1 MSETR
6 PIRVLVAK
14 PGLDGHDRGAKVI
27 ARALRDAGMEVIYT
41 GIRQTPEIL
50 NLCATTSRLIA
61 WPRRSRSTL
70 QNIVERLLNGDR
82 RALARMVTLIEN
94 ESPQARHYL
103 AELHRCAGRAHIIG
117 VTGAPGAGKSTL
129 ATHIV
134 RELRRRDRKIGVVA
148 VDPTSPFSG
157 GAILGDRI
165 RMMELAGDP
174 NVFIRS
180 MASRGSLGGLS
191 ASTRDVVRAMDAAG
205 YDPIIIETVGTGQ
218 AEVEVMRAAQTVL
231 VVTAPGMGDEVQAI
245 KAGILEIAD
254 IFVVSKADKPGAD
267 QTVAE
272 LAMLLSLDPQRRLH
286 DKSKPYWRI
295 PVLKTS
301 AIKDQGITQLVDAME
316 KHREYLV
323 ESGMLMHRAQR
334 QVVSEVQAL
343 VLHAVV
349 NALKAH
355 VGEDEWQ
362 QMVEDITTRER
373 DPYSVAQ
380 ELEERIGLKSG

>member
-1 MSETR
+1 M
-6 PIRVLVAK
+6 
-14 PGLDGHDRGAKVI
+14 
-27 ARALRDAGMEVIYT
+27 
-41 GIRQTPEIL
+41 
-50 NLCATTSRLIA
+50 
-61 WPRRSRSTL
+61 
-70 QNIVERLLNGDR
+70 QNIVERLLSGDR

-94 ESPQARHYL
+94 ESPQAHLFL
-103 AELHRCAGRAHIIG
+103 AELHQHAGRAHIIG

-129 ATHIV
+129 VTRLV
-134 RELRRRDRKIGVVA
+134 RELRRRERRVGVVA
-148 VDPTSPFSG
+148 VDPTSPFTG

-191 ASTRDVVRAMDAAG
+191 SSTRDVVRAMDAAG

-218 AEVEVMRAAQTVL
+218 AEVEVMRAAQSVL

-272 LAMLLSLDPQRRLH
+272 LAMLLSLDPNRRLH
-286 DKSKPYWRI
+286 DKTKPYWRI

-301 AIKDQGITQLVDAME
+301 AIKDQGITQLVDAIQQ
-316 KHREYLV
+316 HRQYLE
-323 ESGMLMHRAQR
+323 ESGMLANRAQR
-334 QVVSEVQAL
+334 QVRSEVESL
-343 VLHAVV
+343 VLHAVL
-349 NALKAH
+349 NALRDELT
-355 VGEDEWQ
+355 EDEWQ
-362 QMVEDITTRER
+362 MVLEDITTRQR
-373 DPYSVAQ
+373 NPYNVAN
-380 ELEERIGLKSG
+380 ELQERIGLKRP

>member
-1 MSETR
+1 MSMISWWR
-6 PIRVLVAK
+6 PVVFCLMKIFRPSKRWGSRDVL
-14 PGLDGHDRGAKVI
+14 G
-27 ARALRDAGMEVIYT
+27 RAHQPMRSSILCEPTFQRSAWRLRY
-41 GIRQTPEIL
+41 R
-50 NLCATTSRLIA
+50 C
-61 WPRRSRSTL
+61 TL

-94 ESPQARHYL
+94 ESPQARRFL
-103 AELHRCAGRAHIIG
+103 AELHQHAGRAHIIG

-129 ATHIV
+129 VTHLV
-134 RELRRRDRKIGVVA
+134 RELRRRDRKVGVVA

-205 YDPIIIETVGTGQ
+205 YDPVIIETVGTGQ

-231 VVTAPGMGDEVQAI
+231 VVSAPGMGDEVQAI

-272 LAMLLSLDPQRRLH
+272 LAMLLSLDPARRQH
-286 DKSKPYWRI
+286 DKTKPYWRI
-295 PVLKTS
+295 PVLMTS
-301 AIKDQGITQLVDAME
+301 AIKDQGIAEVVDAIE
-316 KHREYLV
+316 QHRRYLI
-323 ESGMLMHRAQR
+323 ESGTLASRAQR
-334 QVVSEVQAL
+334 QVRSEVESL
-343 VLHAVV
+343 VLHAVL
-349 NALKAH
+349 NALRDELT
-355 VGEDEWQ
+355 EDEWQ
-362 QMVEDITTRER
+362 IVLEDITTRQR
-373 DPYSVAQ
+373 NPYSVAN
-380 ELEERIGLKSG
+380 ELQERIGLKKQRYINP

>member
-1 MSETR
+1 
-6 PIRVLVAK
+6 
-14 PGLDGHDRGAKVI
+14 
-27 ARALRDAGMEVIYT
+27 
-41 GIRQTPEIL
+41 
-50 NLCATTSRLIA
+50 
-61 WPRRSRSTL
+61 L
-70 QNIVERLLNGDR
+70 QNIVERLLSGDR

-94 ESPQARHYL
+94 EAPQARRYL
-103 AELHRCAGRAHIIG
+103 AELHQHSGHAHIIG

-129 ATHIV
+129 VTHMV
-134 RELRRRDRKIGVVA
+134 RELRLRDRKVGVVA
-148 VDPTSPFSG
+148 VDPTSPFTG

-205 YDPIIIETVGTGQ
+205 YDPIVIETVGTGQ
-218 AEVEVMRAAQTVL
+218 VEVEVMRAAHTVL
-231 VVTAPGMGDEVQAI
+231 VVSAPGMGDEVQAI

-272 LAMLLSLDPQRRLH
+272 LAMLLSLDLNRRLH

-301 AIKDQGITQLVDAME
+301 AIKDQGITHLVDAIE
-316 KHREYLV
+316 RHRQYLL
-323 ESGMLMHRAQR
+323 ESGMLANRAQR
-334 QVVSEVQAL
+334 QVRSEVESL
-343 VLHAVV
+343 VLHAVMT
-349 NALKAH
+349 ALRAE
-355 VGEDEWQ
+355 VTDDQWQ
-362 QMVEDITTRER
+362 KMLEDITTRER
-373 DPYSVAQ
+373 DPYSIAN
-380 ELEERIGLKSG
+380 ELQERIGLKAVVPPFD

>member
-1 MSETR
+1 M
-6 PIRVLVAK
+6 
-14 PGLDGHDRGAKVI
+14 
-27 ARALRDAGMEVIYT
+27 
-41 GIRQTPEIL
+41 
-50 NLCATTSRLIA
+50 
-61 WPRRSRSTL
+61 
-70 QNIVERLLNGDR
+70 QNIVERLLSGAR

-94 ESPQARHYL
+94 ESPQARRFL
-103 AELHRCAGRAHIIG
+103 AELHQHAGHAHIIG

-129 ATHIV
+129 VTHIV
-134 RELRRRDRKIGVVA
+134 RELRRRDRKVGVVA
-148 VDPTSPFSG
+148 VDPTSPFTG

-174 NVFIRS
+174 SVFIRS

-231 VVTAPGMGDEVQAI
+231 VVSAPGMGDEVQAI

-295 PVLKTS
+295 PVLKTA
-301 AIKDQGITQLVDAME
+301 AIKDQGITQLVDTIE
-316 KHREYLV
+316 QHRQYLL
-323 ESGMLMHRAQR
+323 ESDMLTSRAQR
-334 QVVSEVQAL
+334 QVRSEVESL
-343 VLHAVV
+343 VLHAVM
-349 NALKAH
+349 NALRDQ
-355 VGEDEWQ
+355 VSEDEWQ
-362 QMVEDITTRER
+362 KMLEYITTRER
-373 DPYSVAQ
+373 DPYSVAN
-380 ELEERIGLKSG
+380 ELQERIGLKKM

>member
-1 MSETR
+1 
-6 PIRVLVAK
+6 
-14 PGLDGHDRGAKVI
+14 
-27 ARALRDAGMEVIYT
+27 
-41 GIRQTPEIL
+41 
-50 NLCATTSRLIA
+50 
-61 WPRRSRSTL
+61 L
-70 QNIVERLLNGDR
+70 QNITERLLSGDR

-94 ESPQARHYL
+94 ESPQARRYL
-103 AELHRCAGRAHIIG
+103 AELHQNAGRAHIIG

-129 ATHIV
+129 VTHLV
-134 RELRRRDRKIGVVA
+134 REFRRRERKIGVVA
-148 VDPTSPFSG
+148 VDPSSPFTG

-191 ASTRDVVRAMDAAG
+191 AATRDVVRAMDAAG
-205 YDPIIIETVGTGQ
+205 FNPVIIETIGTGQ

-231 VVTAPGMGDEVQAI
+231 VVSAPGMGDEIQAI

-272 LAMLLSLDPQRRLH
+272 LAMLLSLDPHRRHH

-301 AIKDQGITQLVDAME
+301 AIKDQGITQLVDAIE
-316 KHREYLV
+316 QHYQYLL
-323 ESGMLMHRAQR
+323 ESDMLANRTQR
-334 QVVSEVQAL
+334 QVRSEVEAL
-343 VLHAVV
+343 VLHSVML
-349 NALKAH
+349 ALKDKVTEA
-355 VGEDEWQ
+355 EWQ
-362 QMVEDITTRER
+362 LLMEDITTRER
-373 DPYSVAQ
+373 DPYSVAI
-380 ELEERIGLKSG
+380 ELQKRIGLNNK

>member
-1 MSETR
+1 
-6 PIRVLVAK
+6 
-14 PGLDGHDRGAKVI
+14 
-27 ARALRDAGMEVIYT
+27 
-41 GIRQTPEIL
+41 
-50 NLCATTSRLIA
+50 
-61 WPRRSRSTL
+61 L
-70 QNIVERLLNGDR
+70 QNIVERLLSGDR

-94 ESPQARHYL
+94 EAPQARRYL
-103 AELHRCAGRAHIIG
+103 AELHQHSGHAHIIG

-129 ATHIV
+129 VTHMV
-134 RELRRRDRKIGVVA
+134 RELRLRDRKVGVVA
-148 VDPTSPFSG
+148 VDPTSPFTG

-205 YDPIIIETVGTGQ
+205 YDPIVIETVGTGQ
-218 AEVEVMRAAQTVL
+218 VEVEVMRAAHTVL
-231 VVTAPGMGDEVQAI
+231 VVSAPGMGDEVQAI

-272 LAMLLSLDPQRRLH
+272 LAMLLSLDLNRRLH

-301 AIKDQGITQLVDAME
+301 AIKDQGITHLVDAIE
-316 KHREYLV
+316 RHRQYLL
-323 ESGMLMHRAQR
+323 ESGMLANRAQR
-334 QVVSEVQAL
+334 QVRSEVESL
-343 VLHAVV
+343 VLHAVM
-349 NALKAH
+349 NALRAE
-355 VGEDEWQ
+355 VTDDQWQ
-362 QMVEDITTRER
+362 KMLEDITTRER
-373 DPYSVAQ
+373 DPYSIAN
-380 ELEERIGLKSG
+380 ELQERIGLKAVVPPFD

>member
-1 MSETR
+1 M
-6 PIRVLVAK
+6 
-14 PGLDGHDRGAKVI
+14 
-27 ARALRDAGMEVIYT
+27 
-41 GIRQTPEIL
+41 
-50 NLCATTSRLIA
+50 
-61 WPRRSRSTL
+61 
-70 QNIVERLLNGDR
+70 QNIVERLLSGDR

-94 ESPQARHYL
+94 ESPQAHLFL
-103 AELHRCAGRAHIIG
+103 AELHQHAGRAHIIG

-129 ATHIV
+129 VTRLV
-134 RELRRRDRKIGVVA
+134 RELRRRERRVGVVA
-148 VDPTSPFSG
+148 VDPTSPFTG

-191 ASTRDVVRAMDAAG
+191 SSTRDVVRAMDAAG

-272 LAMLLSLDPQRRLH
+272 LAMLLSLDPNRRLH
-286 DKSKPYWRI
+286 DKTKPYWRI

-301 AIKDQGITQLVDAME
+301 AIKDQGITQLVDAIQQ
-316 KHREYLV
+316 HRQYLE
-323 ESGMLMHRAQR
+323 ESGMLANRAQR
-334 QVVSEVQAL
+334 QVRSEVESL
-343 VLHAVV
+343 VLHAVL
-349 NALKAH
+349 NALRDELT
-355 VGEDEWQ
+355 EDEWQ
-362 QMVEDITTRER
+362 MVLEDITTRQR
-373 DPYSVAQ
+373 NPYNVAN
-380 ELEERIGLKSG
+380 ELQERIGLKRP

>member
-1 MSETR
+1 
-6 PIRVLVAK
+6 
-14 PGLDGHDRGAKVI
+14 
-27 ARALRDAGMEVIYT
+27 
-41 GIRQTPEIL
+41 
-50 NLCATTSRLIA
+50 
-61 WPRRSRSTL
+61 L
-70 QNIVERLLNGDR
+70 QNLAERLLNGDR

-94 ESPQARHYL
+94 ESPQARRYL
-103 AELHRCAGRAHIIG
+103 AELHQHAGNAHIVG

-129 ATHIV
+129 VTRIV
-134 RELRRRDRKIGVVA
+134 RELRRRDRKVGVVA
-148 VDPTSPFSG
+148 VDPTSPFTG

-205 YDPIIIETVGTGQ
+205 YNTIIIETVGTGQ

-231 VVTAPGMGDEVQAI
+231 VVSAPGMGDEVQAI

-272 LAMLLSLDPQRRLH
+272 LAMLLSLDPNRRLH

-301 AIKDQGITQLVDAME
+301 AIKDQGITQLVDAIE
-316 KHREYLV
+316 QHREYLV
-323 ESGMLMHRAQR
+323 ESGMLAHRAQR
-334 QVVSEVQAL
+334 QVRSEVEAL
-343 VLHAVV
+343 VVHAVM
-349 NALKAH
+349 NALREDLT
-355 VGEDEWQ
+355 EDEWQ
-362 QMVEDITTRER
+362 KLLEDITTRER
-373 DPYSVAQ
+373 DPYSVAGELQ
-380 ELEERIGLKSG
+380 ERLGLRKS

>member
-1 MSETR
+1 MAWTISW
-6 PIRVLVAK
+6 
-14 PGLDGHDRGAKVI
+14 
-27 ARALRDAGMEVIYT
+27 
-41 GIRQTPEIL
+41 
-50 NLCATTSRLIA
+50 
-61 WPRRSRSTL
+61 WPREAFYPMRIYRPSKPWASRAALVQGPQRKRSSNSCVPMCRLTAWLPRCRCAL
-70 QNIVERLLNGDR
+70 QNIAERLLNGDR

-94 ESPQARHYL
+94 EAPQARSYL
-103 AELHRCAGRAHIIG
+103 AELHQYAGRAHIIG

-129 ATHIV
+129 VTRLV

-148 VDPTSPFSG
+148 VDPSSPFTG

-205 YDPIIIETVGTGQ
+205 YYPIIIETVGTGQ

-231 VVTAPGMGDEVQAI
+231 VITAPGMGDEVQAI

-272 LAMLLSLDPQRRLH
+272 LAMLLSLDPKRRLH
-286 DKSKPYWRI
+286 DKSKTYWRI

-301 AIKDQGITQLVDAME
+301 AIKDQGITQLVDAIQQ
-316 KHREYLV
+316 HRQYLE
-323 ESGMLMHRAQR
+323 ESGMLANRAQR
-334 QVVSEVQAL
+334 QVRSEVESL
-343 VLHAVV
+343 VLHAVL
-349 NALKAH
+349 NALRDELT
-355 VGEDEWQ
+355 EDEWL
-362 QMVEDITTRER
+362 MVLEDITTRQR
-373 DPYSVAQ
+373 NPYNVAN
-380 ELEERIGLKSG
+380 ELQERIGLKRP

>member
-1 MSETR
+1 M
-6 PIRVLVAK
+6 
-14 PGLDGHDRGAKVI
+14 
-27 ARALRDAGMEVIYT
+27 
-41 GIRQTPEIL
+41 
-50 NLCATTSRLIA
+50 
-61 WPRRSRSTL
+61 
-70 QNIVERLLNGDR
+70 QNITERLLSGDR

-94 ESPQARHYL
+94 ESPQARRYL
-103 AELHRCAGRAHIIG
+103 AELHQSAGRAHIIG

-129 ATHIV
+129 VTHLV
-134 RELRRRDRKIGVVA
+134 REVRRRDRKIGVVA
-148 VDPTSPFSG
+148 VDPSSPFSG

-205 YDPIIIETVGTGQ
+205 YNPIIIETIGAGQ
-218 AEVEVMRAAQTVL
+218 AEVEVMRAAHTVL
-231 VVTAPGMGDEVQAI
+231 VVSAPGMGDEVQAI

-272 LAMLLSLDPQRRLH
+272 LAMLLSLDPLRRHH

-301 AIKDQGITQLVDAME
+301 AIKDQGITHLVDTIE
-316 KHREYLV
+316 QHYQYLV
-323 ESGMLMHRAQR
+323 ESRMLANRMQR
-334 QVVSEVQAL
+334 QVRSEVESL
-343 VLHAVV
+343 VIHAVIL
-349 NALKAH
+349 ALKAR
-355 VGEDEWQ
+355 VTEAEWQ
-362 QMVEDITTRER
+362 QLMEDITTRER
-373 DPYSVAQ
+373 DPYSVAI
-380 ELEERIGLKSG
+380 ELQKRIGLNNV